1 MLSSLVYLAL
11 DGFASACVVSFVFGL
26 TYMTATLIQVQLAA
40 RACPTAAV
48 GTIFA
53 LVMALSNIASS
64 LATWLGGYIYEQ
76 GIAWWGQ
83 AVGFQA
89 LLVAGALCTAACWLV
104 MPWLNRDL
112 LE

>member
-1 MLSSLVYLAL
+1 
-11 DGFASACVVSFVFGL
+11 L

-53 LVMALSNIASS
+53 MVMALSNIASS
-64 LATWLGGYIYEQ
+64 LATWAGGYLYER
-76 GIAWWGQ
+76 GTAWWGQ
-83 AVGFQA
+83 AGSFQV
-89 LLVAGALCTAACWLV
+89 LLVVGALCTATCWLV
-104 MPWLNRDL
+104 VPFMPREL